1 MANLKGVLGSRW
13 LGNPRFLFTTLLLQI
28 VLQPL
33 PLLTAVPLKRLL
45 LSLTLVGAVNMV
57 CIKPRDRHI
66 ALGLGIPALLAIWAT
81 RILAVDLIAPLAFL
95 LVILLYVFIV
105 VRMLSRITRAES
117 VTGDT
122 IFLAASCF
130 LLIGTIWALFYH
142 TIVFLDP
149 SAISG
154 ISESTATNLIPD
166 LFYFSFVTLTTLGY
180 GDIVPVTPF
189 AKSVALVESVVGTLF
204 VAIVIAII
212 VGKYA
217 ARGLVR
223 D

>member
-1 MANLKGVLGSRW
+1 MSNREVVLRSRW
-13 LGNPRFLFTTLLLQI
+13 LGNPVFLFTTLLLQI

-33 PLLTAVPLKRLL
+33 PLSTAVPLKRLL

-66 ALGLGIPALLAIWAT
+66 ALGLGIPALLAIWAA
-81 RILAVDLIAPLAFL
+81 RVVAVDLLTLLAFL
-95 LVILLYVFIV
+95 FVILLYVFIV
-105 VRMLSRITRAES
+105 VRMLTRITRAES
-117 VTGDT
+117 VNWDT

-142 TIVFLDP
+142 TIVLLDP

-180 GDIVPVTPF
+180 GDIIPVAPI
-189 AKSVALVESVVGTLF
+189 AKSVAILESVVGTLF

-212 VGKYA
+212 VGKYV